1 MARHRFADFEKKME
15 GAPGGHSRYGLT
27 WSMISSLLKESANRF
42 PCDNT
47 LRRSLNLV
55 IIDKRD
61 GVADMGMP
69 AWFDCFVKNL
79 RLARYTPLVEVNQA
93 NKSLAV
99 FVVVKKTF
107 AWKLVLR
114 ACLTQ
119 LDSQNLTWVACVRL
133 GTLDPLDPLDPLCNI
148 TQCWCSWK

>member
-1 MARHRFADFEKKME
+1 MISPCGIYLKLTNFPVNSLRLPLRGHLCCDSSLPTFELGRNKQLWWR
-15 GAPGGHSRYGLT
+15 SRYGLT
-27 WSMISSLLKESANRF
+27 WSMIWSLLKESANRF

-69 AWFDCFVKNL
+69 RAWFDCFVKNL

-93 NKSLAV
+93 NKSLACRPFVEGRRSHRQATNFLSVDV
-99 FVVVKKTF
+99 F
-107 AWKLVLR
+107 
-114 ACLTQ
+114 
-119 LDSQNLTWVACVRL
+119 S
-133 GTLDPLDPLDPLCNI
+133 G
-148 TQCWCSWK
+148 